1 MFLFNWSNF
10 LNLANSPSCFVIY
23 SRWRKA
29 FLGDK
34 HLPNIVLCFLRRLL
48 LGNGELL
55 YSSFKGLESMA
66 VPQVLICISS
76 ISPMLGFIYLLYR
89 KSRSNENFLK
99 LERMRQ
105 STMWPYSMIADLK
118 KYDMKDLKVLLYTFI
133 IKRTLKCNGSFPKA
147 LLPHP

>member
-1 MFLFNWSNF
+1 MFYFNWSNF

-105 STMWPYSMIADLK
+105 RQHN
-118 KYDMKDLKVLLYTFI
+118 V
-133 IKRTLKCNGSFPKA
+133 A
-147 LLPHP
+147 LLNDCGSKEVRHEGLKSPVIYLHH